1 MIEKLR
7 LQFNKKYT
15 TISLYIIF
23 TVMIIFLL
31 AYTATRIED
40 ILRYISGTLS
50 YISHLLTPVI
60 VGIVMAYVLDPLVDM
75 FEKLYKKVRILKFKN
90 EKKYRS
96 LSVFSCIL
104 LILVLLFLLMGIFI
118 FSITKQISSIRI
130 DEFVT
135 IVTNYI
141 NSFSDSLKGI
151 ENKLAY
157 YHIESGALQ
166 QYITQFPA
174 MVLEKISSF
183 VNGLT
188 KDALNITSSLS
199 NLVFGLI
206 VAIYLLLEKAVFL
219 GYIDMISRA
228 LFSEKMRSRFKSY
241 WLDFDNIFSGYI
253 RGQLLD
259 ALFMSVILSIS
270 LSVIGIKFGTLIGI
284 MAGLCN
290 LIPYFGPIVAFA
302 GTIFFGVLNAQFSKV
317 LIAIVVLIIIQQID
331 GNVIGPRL
339 MSSGVALKP
348 VFVLIAIIIGSQ
360 VGGVYGMVL
369 AVPVAALIKLFVK
382 RYVEERLKKC
392 RLEEV

>member
-15 TISLYIIF
+15 TISLYVIF
-23 TVMIIFLL
+23 TVLIIFLL

-40 ILRYISGTLS
+40 IFRYISGMLS

-60 VGIVMAYVLDPLVDM
+60 VGIVMAYILDPLVDM

-104 LILVLLFLLMGIFI
+104 LILVLLLLLMGIFI

-174 MVLEKISSF
+174 MVLEKISNF

-206 VAIYLLLEKAVFL
+206 VAIYLLLEKEVFL
-219 GYIDMISRA
+219 GYVDMISRA
-228 LFSEKMRSRFKSY
+228 LFSEKMRSKFKSY

-259 ALFMSVILSIS
+259 ALFMSVVLSIS

-302 GTIFFGVLNAQFSKV
+302 GTIFFGVLNGQFSKV

-348 VFVLIAIIIGSQ
+348 VFVLIAVIIGSQ
-360 VGGVYGMVL
+360 IGGVYGMVL

-382 RYVEERLKKC
+382 RYVEERLKKN
-392 RLEEV
+392 RLEEA

>member
-15 TISLYIIF
+15 TISLYVIF
-23 TVMIIFLL
+23 TVLIIFLL

-40 ILRYISGTLS
+40 IFRYISGTLS

-174 MVLEKISSF
+174 MVLEKISNF

-206 VAIYLLLEKAVFL
+206 VAIYLLLEKEVFL
-219 GYIDMISRA
+219 GYVDMISRA
-228 LFSEKMRSRFKSY
+228 LFSEKMRSKFKSY

-259 ALFMSVILSIS
+259 ALFMSVVLSIS

-348 VFVLIAIIIGSQ
+348 VFVLIAVIIGSQ

-369 AVPVAALIKLFVK
+369 AVPVAALLKLFVK
-382 RYVEERLKKC
+382 RYVEERLKKS
-392 RLEEV
+392 RPEEA

>member
-15 TISLYIIF
+15 TISLYVIF
-23 TVMIIFLL
+23 TVLIIFLL

-40 ILRYISGTLS
+40 IFRYISGTLS

-60 VGIVMAYVLDPLVDM
+60 VGIVMAYILDPLVDM

-174 MVLEKISSF
+174 MVLEKISNF

-206 VAIYLLLEKAVFL
+206 VAIYLLLEKEVFL
-219 GYIDMISRA
+219 GYVDMISRA
-228 LFSEKMRSRFKSY
+228 LFSEKMRSKFKSY

-259 ALFMSVILSIS
+259 ALFMSVVLSIS

-302 GTIFFGVLNAQFSKV
+302 GTIFFGVLNGQFSKV
-317 LIAIVVLIIIQQID
+317 LIAIVVLIIIQQVD

-348 VFVLIAIIIGSQ
+348 VFVLIAVIIGSQ
-360 VGGVYGMVL
+360 IGGVYGMVL
-369 AVPVAALIKLFVK
+369 AVPVAALLKLFVK
-382 RYVEERLKKC
+382 RYVEERLKKN
-392 RLEEV
+392 RLEEA